1 MSLTLRRLLVALAG
15 LCAAPAALA
24 QQPVP
29 PETRWP
35 VPSVTIYPGE
45 TIREGILE
53 DREFPNLTERPHAID
68 SRRALVGK
76 VARRTLPPGQLI
88 PVNAVEDPKIVVR
101 GTPVQLVFAQGGL
114 VISTLATP
122 LQSATVGEQ
131 VRARNLDSGLVVVGT
146 VQADGTI
153 RIGAR

>member
-1 MSLTLRRLLVALAG
+1 MQVTLRRLLVALAG

-24 QQPVP
+24 QQP
-29 PETRWP
+29 ETRWP

-45 TIREGILE
+45 TIRESVLE

-68 SRRALVGK
+68 SRRVLVGK